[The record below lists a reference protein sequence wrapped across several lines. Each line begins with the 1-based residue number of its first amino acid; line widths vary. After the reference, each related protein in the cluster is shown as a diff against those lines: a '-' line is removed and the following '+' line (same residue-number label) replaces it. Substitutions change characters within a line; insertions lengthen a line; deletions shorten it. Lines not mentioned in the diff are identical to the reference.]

1 MSERMDQMVRQFAD
15 KPSLEECPVHDLV
28 NLCNR
33 YPYAANFRLL
43 LLHKYGAGAS
53 RSQLHSTALHFHNP
67 LLLRK
72 ALHPEEF
79 ASDLD
84 LPDLPAPVI
93 EKPVVTETVG
103 MPEPLPEETP
113 ALMHE
118 PVIQEEHITESNIT
132 ELQNALEEAP
142 APGPELPSLEIKQE
156 PDTNAP
162 ITFEPYHTVDY
173 FASQGIKLS
182 KTENTDDSLGRQ
194 LRSFTEWLK
203 TMKKLPATAITH
215 NTDGAGEQK
224 VQVLAAHSLDNLDV
238 ATEAMAE
245 VWIKQG
251 NPEKAIAIYQ
261 KLSLSNPGKSAY
273 FAAKIESLKNT
284 DH

>member
-1 MSERMDQMVRQFAD
+1 MNQMVRQFAD

-43 LLHKYGAGAS
+43 LLHKHGAGVS
-53 RSQLHSTALHFHNP
+53 RAQLHSTALYFHNP
-67 LLLRK
+67 LLLLK
-72 ALHPEEF
+72 ALQPEHF
-79 ASDLD
+79 AAVLD
-84 LPDLPAPVI
+84 LPDLPAPAEIPTPVATPVQP
-93 EKPVVTETVG
+93 EPVV
-103 MPEPLPEETP
+103 EEQP
-113 ALMHE
+113 AAAPHTF
-118 PVIQEEHITESNIT
+118 VAEEKITESNIT
-132 ELQNALEEAP
+132 ELQNALEESP
-142 APGPELPSLEIKQE
+142 AHQPDLPPVGVQE
-156 PDTNAP
+156 EPVKERP

-182 KTENTDDSLGRQ
+182 KTETTNDSLGRQ

-251 NPEKAIAIYQ
+251 NPEKAMAIYQ
-261 KLSLSNPGKSAY
+261 KLSLSSPDKSAY
-273 FAAKIESLKNT
+273 FAAKIESLKNAN
-284 DH
+284 H